1 MPPIQEEADVHVIDD
16 ELESLEAKYKDVSR
30 DCAKHLDK
38 LATLVKQKKT
48 YDDLVDKLS
57 SVYPNIEAGLGEIDD
72 GNFGKNPDQDLENFN
87 HLKDLKA
94 DLIGQE
100 RKLKDLSNAG
110 DKLIAGLK
118 DMNMRKKA
126 DEVRSKVDEM
136 KKKHGS
142 LNDEIVDKEQQLD
155 NAVSQQQSVV
165 NRVDGLKNWATDAE
179 NTLDDRPLISLD
191 KDRLS
196 QQVQEQRVLNAEI
209 DTNKGLLERLMKEI
223 PDVSGEEIEESLND
237 LSELLGEI
245 EKKAEMR
252 TYELEEVSSGINDI
266 EGIMGQIDG
275 WVSEAI
281 KSLKAKPKG
290 TTQKAMKAKVDTLYG
305 EKREREFDMENL
317 RSTSR
322 KLMDDDRVCDQF
334 AMKESLSEV
343 EAKWHELTELL
354 VQQVSL
360 EVGGAISFTA
370 DSVDHNLITPDT
382 PFANGADSV
391 EMPHCV
397 MSCQGQHCLLTGIS
411 MQITIKMKTST
422 RYP

>member
-1 MPPIQEEADVHVIDD
+1 MPPIQEEGDVHVIDD
-16 ELESLEAKYKDVSR
+16 ELESLEAKYKDISR
-30 DCAKHLDK
+30 ECAKHLDK
-38 LATLVKQKKT
+38 LSTLAKQKKT

-57 SVYPNIEAGLGEIDD
+57 NVYPNIEASLTEIDD
-72 GNFGKNPDQDLENFN
+72 GNFGKNPDQDMENFN

-110 DKLIAGLK
+110 DKLVAGLK

-126 DEVRSKVDEM
+126 DEVKNKVDEM
-136 KKKHGS
+136 KKKHAS
-142 LNDEIVDKEQQLD
+142 LNEEIVDKEQQLD
-155 NAVSQQQSVV
+155 TAVSQQQSVV
-165 NRVDGLKNWATDAE
+165 NRLEGLKNWATDAE
-179 NTLDDRPLISLD
+179 NALDDRPPISLD

-196 QQVQEQRVLNAEI
+196 QQTQEQQVLNAEI
-209 DTNKGLLERLMKEI
+209 DTNKALLERMAKEI
-223 PDVSGEEIEESLND
+223 PDVSGEEIEEGIND
-237 LSELLGEI
+237 LSELIGEV

-252 TYELEEVSSGINDI
+252 TYELEEVSSGISDI
-266 EGIMGQIDG
+266 ESMMGQIDG

-281 KSLKAKPKG
+281 KSLKSKPKG
-290 TTQKAMKAKVDTLYG
+290 TTQKAMKAKVDALYG

-343 EAKWHELTELL
+343 ESKWHELTELL

-360 EVGGAISFTA
+360 EVGNSWKKYQSIQAVMAALIFKHACLAIKWS
-370 DSVDHNLITPDT
+370 
-382 PFANGADSV
+382 
-391 EMPHCV
+391 
-397 MSCQGQHCLLTGIS
+397 
-411 MQITIKMKTST
+411 
-422 RYP
+422 

>member
-1 MPPIQEEADVHVIDD
+1 MPPIQEEGDVHVIDD
-16 ELESLEAKYKDVSR
+16 ELESLEAKYKDISR
-30 DCAKHLDK
+30 ECAKHLDK
-38 LATLVKQKKT
+38 LSTLAKQKKT

-57 SVYPNIEAGLGEIDD
+57 NVYPNIEASLTEIDD
-72 GNFGKNPDQDLENFN
+72 GNFGKNPDQDMENFN

-110 DKLIAGLK
+110 DKMVAGLK

-126 DEVRSKVDEM
+126 DKVKNKVDEM
-136 KKKHGS
+136 KKKHAS
-142 LNDEIVDKEQQLD
+142 LNEEIVDKEQQLD
-155 NAVSQQQSVV
+155 TAVSQQQSVV
-165 NRVDGLKNWATDAE
+165 NRLEGLKNWATDAE
-179 NTLDDRPLISLD
+179 NALDDRPPISLD

-196 QQVQEQRVLNAEI
+196 QQTQEQQVLNAEI
-209 DTNKGLLERLMKEI
+209 DTNKTLLERMAKEI
-223 PDVSGEEIEESLND
+223 PDVSGEEIEEGIND
-237 LSELLGEI
+237 LSELIGEV

-252 TYELEEVSSGINDI
+252 TYELEEVSSGISDI
-266 EGIMGQIDG
+266 ESMMGQIDG

-281 KSLKAKPKG
+281 KSLKSKPKG
-290 TTQKAMKAKVDTLYG
+290 TTQKAMKAKVDALYG

-343 EAKWHELTELL
+343 ESKWHELTELL

-360 EVGGAISFTA
+360 EVGNSLNT
-370 DSVDHNLITPDT
+370 
-382 PFANGADSV
+382 
-391 EMPHCV
+391 
-397 MSCQGQHCLLTGIS
+397 
-411 MQITIKMKTST
+411 
-422 RYP
+422 